1 MADNNKDI
9 AKLSSDHTKGFVDR
23 KNNTV
28 LWTFFSP
35 ENPAYE
41 NAWTDLYYEYIE
53 RVKEERYDLFEVI
66 EALHKEL
73 ANEQKMRTVFLLFKI
88 LVPTI
93 NPSDLS
99 PLEFLRDSISEI
111 KTHEDYNKLYV
122 FILIAACKLKELEA
136 RFMGEKTNLELL
148 LYRNDYEEINILYPL
163 FELIMPRCEMKNKGT
178 NQNGEPI
185 WEVAPQKTIGFSKG
199 YNEIIVPEL
208 VNHEKYLLR
217 TINKCIDSMGNRKKV
232 KIEKDRY
239 GKINYKIIEL
249 YNKLKI
255 VQERNETESIQRIRD
270 EIISNVFEID
280 RLKNTYYRRKYNEWK
295 DATLKRISE
304 NPIDYYGMTD
314 SSKIKNNF
322 VTVFSSKLM
331 LPTSYVEKIFWTPL
345 TSWPID
351 VYLRMLSNQEKN
363 EATTTRSAID
373 EIWTIIPF

>member
-1 MADNNKDI
+1 
-9 AKLSSDHTKGFVDR
+9 
-23 KNNTV
+23 
-28 LWTFFSP
+28 
-35 ENPAYE
+35 
-41 NAWTDLYYEYIE
+41 
-53 RVKEERYDLFEVI
+53 
-66 EALHKEL
+66 
-73 ANEQKMRTVFLLFKI
+73 
-88 LVPTI
+88 
-93 NPSDLS
+93 
-99 PLEFLRDSISEI
+99 
-111 KTHEDYNKLYV
+111 
-122 FILIAACKLKELEA
+122 
-136 RFMGEKTNLELL
+136 
-148 LYRNDYEEINILYPL
+148 
-163 FELIMPRCEMKNKGT
+163 
-178 NQNGEPI
+178 
-185 WEVAPQKTIGFSKG
+185 
-199 YNEIIVPEL
+199 
-208 VNHEKYLLR
+208 
-217 TINKCIDSMGNRKKV
+217 MGNRKKV

>member
-1 MADNNKDI
+1 MADNIKDI
-9 AKLSSDHTKGFVDR
+9 AKLSSDYTKGYVDR
-23 KNNTV
+23 KNNTL

-53 RVKEERYDLFEVI
+53 RIKEERHDLFEVI
-66 EALHKEL
+66 EAIHKEL

-93 NPSDLS
+93 NPSDIS
-99 PLEFLRDSISEI
+99 PLEFLRDSISEA

-122 FILIAACKLKELEA
+122 FILIAAYKLKELEA
-136 RFMGEKTNLELL
+136 RFMGDKTNLELYL
-148 LYRNDYEEINILYPL
+148 HRADYEEISILYPL
-163 FELIMPRCEMKNKGT
+163 FELILPKYEMKNKGT
-178 NQNGEPI
+178 NQNGKPI
-185 WEVAPQKTIGFSKG
+185 WEITPKKAIGFSKG

-208 VNHEKYLLR
+208 VKHEKYLLR
-217 TINKCIDSMGNRKKV
+217 AINDCIDSMGKRKKV
-232 KIEKDRY
+232 EIEKARYKKICFKIFELY
-239 GKINYKIIEL
+239 GK
-249 YNKLKI
+249 LKN
-255 VQERNETESIQRIRD
+255 VQERNETEDIQHIRD

-280 RLKNTYYRRKYNEWK
+280 RLKNTYYRGRYNEWK
-295 DATLKRISE
+295 AATLKRISK
-304 NPIDYYGMTD
+304 NSIDYSGMTD

-331 LPTSYVEKIFWTPL
+331 LPASYVEKIFWEPL